1 MPPLPFRLIVMGVSG
16 CGKSTVASALALHL
30 GFEMLDGDDLH
41 LPESIA
47 KMQSGMPLEDADR
60 WPWLDRI
67 SGYLNPQDPITQGRV
82 VACSALKRA
91 YRDRIRERAGVVCFL
106 FLNGE
111 FDLIHKRMSQR
122 LGHYMPNGLL
132 DTQFRTLEKPQAD
145 EADVITL
152 AITAS
157 VEDLVSQSLIVLQ
170 SYRVRQLKYSGL

>member
-1 MPPLPFRLIVMGVSG
+1 MDQLHRTYAT
-16 CGKSTVASALALHL
+16 CSTGSRDASEVL
-30 GFEMLDGDDLH
+30 G
-41 LPESIA
+41 P
-47 KMQSGMPLEDADR
+47 QS
-60 WPWLDRI
+60 
-67 SGYLNPQDPITQGRV
+67 NHF
-82 VACSALKRA
+82 
-91 YRDRIRERAGVVCFL
+91 RAGVVCFL